1 MFLFGSISALF
12 FYKKKDRTQLSN
24 ALFITM
30 FATYYID
37 GLLTF
42 YKIPVTII
50 MIAYMIAC
58 CREKRIIL
66 FIDYLENIKNE
77 FSIRK
82 NKNINNNVKIIENKE
97 NIDSFENRPHQVVE
111 IPVEKSLESNII
123 IVNK

>member
-1 MFLFGSISALF
+1 
-12 FYKKKDRTQLSN
+12 
-24 ALFITM
+24 
-30 FATYYID
+30 
-37 GLLTF
+37 
-42 YKIPVTII
+42 
-50 MIAYMIAC
+50 
-58 CREKRIIL
+58 L